1 MITSEDF
8 QKLDIRIGK
17 IISAEKI
24 ENSDKLLKLQVD
36 FGPSEKPG
44 QVRETRQIVSGIA
57 QYFEPDEL
65 LGKEAPFVVNMEP
78 RVLCGVESSG
88 MILAASVDGRP
99 VILHPGEEVP
109 PGTIVK

>member
-1 MITSEDF
+1 MITFEDF
-8 QKLDIRIGK
+8 QKLDMRIGK

-36 FGPSEKPG
+36 FGF
-44 QVRETRQIVSGIA
+44 ETRQIVSGIA
-57 QYFEPDEL
+57 QYFEPEAL
-65 LGKEAPFVVNMEP
+65 LGREAPFVINMEP

>member
-1 MITSEDF
+1 MISSEDF

-36 FGPSEKPG
+36 FGLEI
-44 QVRETRQIVSGIA
+44 RQIVSGIA
-57 QYFEPDEL
+57 QYFAPESLVD
-65 LGKEAPFVVNMEP
+65 KEAVFIINIEP
-78 RVLCGVESSG
+78 RVLRGVESFG
-88 MILAASVDGRP
+88 MIMAASVDGRP
-99 VILHPGEEVP
+99 VILHPAEVVP